1 MGGGNERALG
11 SCHGNVVEIAVE
23 EERAG
28 DADWDADVPE
38 EVTEKMAATQIAVW
52 VKLIVCRSK

>member
-1 MGGGNERALG
+1 
-11 SCHGNVVEIAVE
+11 VVEIAVE

-52 VKLIVCRSK
+52 VKLILNNSMSQQITTSD